1 MLLLGAFLLIKLNLN
16 VHAEKLFLYYSIYFF
31 EQYDLS
37 NSRKEERYMPIRLG
51 DMPIKFIGN
60 YFVMFYTKHLA
71 LEFIGIYIQKHQALR
86 FIGKLH

>member
-1 MLLLGAFLLIKLNLN
+1 MVNAL
-16 VHAEKLFLYYSIYFF
+16 
-31 EQYDLS
+31 
-37 NSRKEERYMPIRLG
+37 LG
-51 DMPIKFIGN
+51 DMPIKFTGN